1 MEPTEWEDR
10 WTGTRLTK
18 QLVTARRHL
27 RKLHQTQTESTVHT
41 ERTETGRAP
50 IISPA
55 RLAEAYLLLQAVTL
69 RHLSHL

>member
-10 WTGTRLTK
+10 WTGIRLTK

-41 ERTETGRAP
+41 EGTENGRT
-50 IISPA
+50 
-55 RLAEAYLLLQAVTL
+55 LLLAQLAWPRHIFYCRL
-69 RHLSHL
+69 RP